1 MLRAIAVLKGLQAF
15 TLFGIALAAFQ
26 LLRPDVALFVQNW
39 VRQLPIES
47 EQNLIQQAGGWV
59 SSLLPHQVASIGFG
73 MLLYALLF
81 AVECVGLWRRKI
93 WAEWLTVVATGL
105 LIPLEVWEVVS
116 RISPLR
122 VLALVL
128 NVAVVWYLVRQLR
141 RNVARHAAHAD
152 PLPEAIIE
160 DVVHGAVDEPDLERR
175 QRTERTEREP
185 EPERGQAAPR

>member
-15 TLFGIALAAFQ
+15 TLFGVALAAFQ
-26 LLRPDVALFVQNW
+26 LLRPDVALLVRDW
-39 VRQLPIES
+39 VKQLPIES

-59 SSLLPHQVASIGFG
+59 SSLLPHEVASIGFG
-73 MLLYALLF
+73 MLLYGILF

-93 WAEWLTVVATGL
+93 WAEWLTVVASGL
-105 LIPLEVWEVVS
+105 LIPLEVWEVIS

-141 RNVARHAAHAD
+141 RNVARHTALHD
-152 PLPEAIIE
+152 PMPEAMIE
-160 DVVHGAVDEPDLERR
+160 DVVHGAVDRLEH
-175 QRTERTEREP
+175 ES
-185 EPERGQAAPR
+185 GQAASR